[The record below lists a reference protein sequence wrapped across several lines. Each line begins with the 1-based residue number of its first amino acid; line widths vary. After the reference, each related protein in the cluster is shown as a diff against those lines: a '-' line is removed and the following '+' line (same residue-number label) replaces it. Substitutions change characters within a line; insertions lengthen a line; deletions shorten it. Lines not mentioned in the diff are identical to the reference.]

1 MTRFATFLI
10 ATLFATGANAQ
21 SPELPLWELGVG
33 AVGRVSPEYP
43 GASEYSG
50 GGTVYPYLTYRG
62 RLFEFGGDATFRLVP
77 FRSDRLE
84 FGITVDGSSAVDS
97 GDNALR
103 GALPDLDALVEFGPE
118 VSYRLTERPAL
129 IGDGTGRFEF
139 SLQTRGV
146 FSIDSDTWDIDRV
159 GALVRPAIR
168 YRQNGSLKPGSR
180 ITASLGPVFASEGV
194 HDFFYAVP
202 TGGSLPAFDARGGYL
217 GTELTLSA
225 RYPLTDR
232 MRLVGGVGM
241 TLLHGAANE
250 ASPLFEDKV
259 NASAFFGMTY
269 SLYQSERKTTRDR

>member
-1 MTRFATFLI
+1 MFRSVTFLI
-10 ATLFATGANAQ
+10 ATICATSVAAQ
-21 SPELPLWELGVG
+21 DADLPLWELGVG

-43 GASEYSG
+43 GSSEYRGS
-50 GGTVYPYLTYRG
+50 GTVYPFLTYRG
-62 RLFEFGGDATFRLVP
+62 RLLEFGGDATFRLVP

-118 VSYRLTERPAL
+118 VSYRLAERPAVF
-129 IGDGTGRFEF
+129 GDGTGRLEF

-146 FSIDSDTWDIDRV
+146 FSIDSDDWDVDTV
-159 GALVRPAIR
+159 GTLVRPAIR

-180 ITASLGPVFASEGV
+180 ITASIGPVFATDGV
-194 HDFFYAVP
+194 HDFFYGVP
-202 TGGSLPAFDARGGYL
+202 PGSALPAYEARGGYL

-232 MRLVGGVGM
+232 MRLVGGLGV
-241 TLLHGAANE
+241 TVLTGAAND
-250 ASPLFEDKV
+250 ASPLFDEKV
-259 NASAFFGMTY
+259 NASAFFGVTY
-269 SLYQSERKTTRDR
+269 SLYQSKRRTTRDR